1 VSAQKGEVDH
11 DVLAALAWK
20 LVPVEVPPHVEEI
33 LGPYP
38 ELLEQWKAQM
48 ALPCMQEP
56 GWSGTLKRYLDPV
69 YMRGVAFEHGRL
81 IEGNIERPE
90 PELSTA
96 IEAALQLH
104 AGMRQKRAEHLSD
117 PWWRA
122 MSYDWNGIA
131 EYHDP
136 DYLNRFVL
144 PPGSW
149 RTSLR
154 PRPVGRRSGSRSRSG
169 SACER
174 CCAVGGGCRSRSTR
188 AAR

>member
-1 VSAQKGEVDH
+1 MSAQKGEVDH

-136 DYLNRFVL
+136 DYLNRFAPCVPELVVEVL
-144 PPGSW
+144 ELVCSW
-149 RTSLR
+149 LTTAQTTQTIHGPDS
-154 PRPVGRRSGSRSRSG
+154 PHPYGFVD
-169 SACER
+169 
-174 CCAVGGGCRSRSTR
+174 
-188 AAR
+188 